1 MAEAVQTEVI
11 PGVPVYLSSP
21 VAGHGKYPYGI
32 MSHKGSFEVDAIGV
46 GDTGRLRII
55 LQLTIGTWY
64 KLKSFHLDLSSTA
77 ANNLWTSAQMEC
89 FYNPQIDPTF
99 GGATVSQYF
108 PMISN
113 NDIDLT
119 YIRVK
124 NYIFGILG
132 DLADFAYS
140 PLGPMSTPA
149 DFMYTG
155 IQDSPNTAPTIEIV
169 NQNASQLVE
178 QCRFSVEWYMFTTG
192 QHSQPEIWM

>member
-1 MAEAVQTEVI
+1 MWSLMRPVGSLEGAQGVVFSQALAEVWEALV
-11 PGVPVYLSSP
+11 
-21 VAGHGKYPYGI
+21 
-32 MSHKGSFEVDAIGV
+32 GS
-46 GDTGRLRII
+46 L
-55 LQLTIGTWY
+55 
-64 KLKSFHLDLSSTA
+64 
-77 ANNLWTSAQMEC
+77 
-89 FYNPQIDPTF
+89 
-99 GGATVSQYF
+99 
-108 PMISN
+108 ISN